1 MYATCIDTC
10 STLIYINYIH
20 IQVRGGGG
28 GGGGPDPPDPPPC
41 VRPCSYVTRL
51 RTVQYLLFLTSS
63 SQRDSVTTT
72 SLVGHIC
79 MPFLNFVYGGLFF
92 CSQPPF

>member
-28 GGGGPDPPDPPPC
+28 GGGGGPDPPDPPPL
-41 VRPCSYVTRL
+41 RPPLYI
-51 RTVQYLLFLTSS
+51 
-63 SQRDSVTTT
+63 
-72 SLVGHIC
+72 SLVSNDSEMLHLAAPYKGKRTCPSCII
-79 MPFLNFVYGGLFF
+79 PITEEILGSRAVYL
-92 CSQPPF
+92 

>member
-28 GGGGPDPPDPPPC
+28 SGPPGPPPC
-41 VRPCSYVTRL
+41 VRPCMSWSCDPASISEVGVSSCCCTGELCNYVSMVMATPL
-51 RTVQYLLFLTSS
+51 PGEGVW
-63 SQRDSVTTT
+63 
-72 SLVGHIC
+72 
-79 MPFLNFVYGGLFF
+79 
-92 CSQPPF
+92 

>member
-28 GGGGPDPPDPPPC
+28 GGGGSGPPGPPPL
-41 VRPCSYVTRL
+41 RPPLSFITQDDNAQARFDSYV
-51 RTVQYLLFLTSS
+51 RT
-63 SQRDSVTTT
+63 
-72 SLVGHIC
+72 I
-79 MPFLNFVYGGLFF
+79 
-92 CSQPPF
+92 

>member
-28 GGGGPDPPDPPPC
+28 GGVRTPPLRPPLRAQIQSVAGNV
-41 VRPCSYVTRL
+41 VRAAER
-51 RTVQYLLFLTSS
+51 
-63 SQRDSVTTT
+63 
-72 SLVGHIC
+72 
-79 MPFLNFVYGGLFF
+79 
-92 CSQPPF
+92 

>member
-28 GGGGPDPPDPPPC
+28 GGGGPDPPDPPPA
-41 VRPCSYVTRL
+41 SAL
-51 RTVQYLLFLTSS
+51 DFNEAMAHLAQWIFL
-63 SQRDSVTTT
+63 
-72 SLVGHIC
+72 
-79 MPFLNFVYGGLFF
+79 VYGIV
-92 CSQPPF
+92 